1 MFFKIKEARQ
11 LAKLTQKELAARIGV
26 SAGTLS
32 DYENGNHDPKSDYL
46 SKIADECGVTVD
58 FLLGREEEKT
68 PPSPDKPDQEE
79 PGRSLLSE
87 SAVEDILIQ
96 LGFIR
101 PGEDLSDADLQF
113 LLGIG
118 QILEAWFRKSEESG
132 SE

>member
-1 MFFKIKEARQ
+1 MIFRIKEARQ

-58 FLLGREEEKT
+58 FLLGRDNIKT
-68 PPSPDKPDQEE
+68 PPSPDNPDQEE

-87 SAVEDILIQ
+87 GAVEQMLIQ
-96 LGFIR
+96 LGFIQ
-101 PGEDLSDADLQF
+101 PGEDLTDADLQF
-113 LLGIG
+113 LFGLG
-118 QILEAWFRKSEESG
+118 QILEAWSRQREEGRSE
-132 SE
+132 